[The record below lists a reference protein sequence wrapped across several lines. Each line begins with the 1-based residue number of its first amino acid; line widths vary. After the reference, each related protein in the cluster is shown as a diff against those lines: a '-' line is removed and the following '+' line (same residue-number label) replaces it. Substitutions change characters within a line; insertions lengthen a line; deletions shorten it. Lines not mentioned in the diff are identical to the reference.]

1 MEPRGLDVLPACSG
15 VMQVR
20 NAAAL
25 IYTWIKIKS
34 IEKTFIKIGGKAG
47 SSPLGLNLNPNS
59 WKRARMD
66 MENNLIQIAV
76 KKQGNGHDQ
85 TIP

>member
-15 VMQVR
+15 VMQVG
-20 NAAAL
+20 NAVAL

-34 IEKTFIKIGGKAG
+34 IDKTFIKLGGKAG
-47 SSPLGLNLNPNS
+47 SNKKMG
-59 WKRARMD
+59 

-76 KKQGNGHDQ
+76 KPGSSLGLYVAK
-85 TIP
+85 

>member
-1 MEPRGLDVLPACSG
+1 MPNSQNSCHLHEIHVILRHKPGFKA
-15 VMQVR
+15 
-20 NAAAL
+20 
-25 IYTWIKIKS
+25 IWIKIKS

-66 MENNLIQIAV
+66 MDNNLIQIAV
-76 KKQGNGHDQ
+76 KPGSSLGL
-85 TIP
+85 